1 MASGR
6 RNWPLRLLVVVVI
19 LAGLFVAA
27 DRIAVGAAER
37 IAGDSIES
45 SQNLSSRPDVVIHG
59 FPFLTQFASAT
70 YDDVDVTAHDLP
82 LTGGDRTLTVA
93 SLAVHLSHVTTTGST
108 NFDTVAARSA
118 TADARVTFDDLART
132 LGVRVLSSDGTDRLK
147 TSVSITVGGQSVTGG
162 VSAKVSASSDQG
174 LTFSDVRVDAGGTGI
189 AGAETALGAVF
200 RVPIPL
206 SGLPFGVRVTDLSVD
221 PAGLVVHLAGRDLRY
236 STG

>member
-1 MASGR
+1 MAARR
-6 RNWPLRLLVVVVI
+6 RNWPLRLLIVVVI
-19 LAGLFVAA
+19 LVGLAVAA

-70 YDDVDVTAHDLP
+70 YDDVDVTAHDLA
-82 LTGGDRTLTVA
+82 LSGSGSTLNVA
-93 SLAVHLSHVTTTGST
+93 SLALHLSHVTTTGST
-108 NFDTVAARSA
+108 NFETVAARSA

-132 LGVRVLSSDGTDRLK
+132 LGVHVLSSDGPDRLK
-147 TSVSITVGGQSVTGG
+147 TSVTVTVAGQTITGG
-162 VSAKVSASSDQG
+162 ISAAVSASSEDG
-174 LTFSDVRVDAGGTGI
+174 LTFSDIRVDAGGTAI

-206 SGLPFGVRVTDLSVD
+206 SGLPFGVRVTGVSVD
-221 PAGLVVHLAGRDLRY
+221 ASGLIVHLTGTDLRY
-236 STG
+236 TSG